1 MSKLTLDDWK
11 YIHELILFSRLYTE
25 RRNRKKLDALERKV
39 IDKINDELEA
49 E

>member
-1 MSKLTLDDWK
+1 MTKLTFDDWK
-11 YIHELILFSRLYTE
+11 YIHEMILFSRLYTE
-25 RRNRKKLDALERKV
+25 RRNLKKLDALERKV

>member
-1 MSKLTLDDWK
+1 MTKLTFDDWK
-11 YIHELILFSRLYTE
+11 YIHEMILFQRLYTE

-39 IDKINDELEA
+39 LDKINDELEA